1 VVIVENGATSSLA
14 VRNHTGQKAMD
25 IDESGHPNP
34 GLAYLLWCLV
44 FVGFAGIHRFYSGRW
59 VTGLIWVLT
68 GGLLLIGQL
77 VDLFLIPGQC
87 RRPKW

>member
-1 VVIVENGATSSLA
+1 MVRRVHSLLKP
-14 VRNHTGQKAMD
+14 HGTKKDMD
-25 IDESGHPNP
+25 MNESGQPNP